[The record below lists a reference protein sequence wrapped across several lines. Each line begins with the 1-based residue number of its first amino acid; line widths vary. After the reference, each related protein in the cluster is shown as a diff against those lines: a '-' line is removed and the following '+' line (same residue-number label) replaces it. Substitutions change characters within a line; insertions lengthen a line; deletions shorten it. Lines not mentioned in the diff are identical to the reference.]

1 MSLLKPRLSFAQIIN
16 MNVGFFGIQYSF
28 GLQQSAVNPIYDFL
42 GAKPD
47 EIPWLNLAGPL
58 TGLLVQPIIGA
69 LSDRTWHPKFG
80 RRKPY
85 FFIGAIMCSLALF
98 AFPFSSSLWMAAG
111 LLWILDAGNNTAM
124 EPYRAFVADK
134 LDPTQQATGFQ
145 AQSFFTGFG
154 QTLANFSLLLFPIII
169 VGKTGKL
176 PNWVFA
182 SFIFGSICSIGSVW
196 WSMKTTAEIKPSD
209 EEIAAMKAKPLNLL
223 SPFTDVAS
231 AIGKMPKLMWMLAI
245 VYLFQWYALFCYWQ
259 NSSKAVAQNAFA
271 WQYKEHTPQENDLMK
286 AYGSFKKGI
295 QDYAETNNLN
305 LKDIMSE
312 TATASSLFANWKD
325 KVPHPNL
332 SENDIVTI
340 APIDANDRKYE
351 KAVSATGGI
360 NGWYNI
366 VTFLVAFG
374 LVWLARKFGA
384 KYVHFIC
391 LILAGTGFIAFSQV
405 HQVNLFYVA
414 ITGFG
419 IGWASMMGIP
429 YLMVVSEIPKEKYG
443 VYMGIINMMI
453 VIPMFIQTITF
464 GYIMKHFLN
473 NDSTKAI
480 LFAGVFLLIAAALTL
495 LMKSKK
501 INTEDI
507 LIPAGGH

>member
-1 MSLLKPRLSFAQIIN
+1 MSLLKPRLSFWQIIN

-42 GAKPD
+42 GASPD

-134 LDPTQQATGFQ
+134 LPSEQQGTGFLS
-145 AQSFFTGFG
+145 QSFFTGFG
-154 QTLANFSLLLFPIII
+154 QTLANLSLFIFPLIII
-169 VGKTGKL
+169 GKTGAL

-182 SFIFGSICSIGSVW
+182 SFFLGAVCSIGSIW
-196 WSMKTTAEIKPSD
+196 WSMKTTPEIPPTD
-209 EEIAAMKAKPLNLL
+209 EEIAAMRATPLNVF
-223 SPFTDVAS
+223 SPFVDVFK
-231 AIGKMPKLMWMLAI
+231 AIGSMPKVMWMLAL

-259 NSSKAVAQNAFA
+259 NSSKAIANNTFGWKVLSKEQADTKSTFVKFTEAVKTNAKSSNVDF
-271 WQYKEHTPQENDLMK
+271 D
-286 AYGSFKKGI
+286 SIKKV
-295 QDYAETNNLN
+295 NN
-305 LKDIMSE
+305 
-312 TATASSLFANWKD
+312 TYSLLYNNWKD
-325 KVPHPNL
+325 KITV
-332 SENDIVTI
+332 ENKLTETEIQSLGFLE
-340 APIDANDRKYE
+340 ANDKKYE
-351 KAVSATGGI
+351 EAVSWTGLV

-366 VTFLVAFG
+366 VTFLIAFG
-374 LVWLARKFGA
+374 LVWLAK
-384 KYVHFIC
+384 KYSPKMVHMLC
-391 LILAGTGFIAFSQV
+391 LILAGVGFIAFSFV
-405 HQVNLFYVA
+405 ENKYLYFPA

-429 YLMVVSEIPKEKYG
+429 YMMVVKDIPKEKYG

-473 NDSTKAI
+473 NDSNKAI
-480 LFAGVFLLIAAALTL
+480 LFAGVFLLIAAFVTSFIKAKKLTV
-495 LMKSKK
+495 
-501 INTEDI
+501 DI
-507 LIPAGGH
+507 MVTPITGGH